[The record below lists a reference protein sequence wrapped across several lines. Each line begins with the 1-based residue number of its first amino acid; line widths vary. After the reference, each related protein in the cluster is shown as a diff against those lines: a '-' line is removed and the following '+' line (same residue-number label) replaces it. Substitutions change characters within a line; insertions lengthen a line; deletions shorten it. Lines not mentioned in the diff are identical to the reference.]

1 VCLSVS
7 VFAVSTA
14 TFEWLDILSSLFV
27 PFIIICGPSMFTCFL
42 AHIEIDYNE
51 VVQWLRFFCVC
62 QGKHKNRSVGVEMNF
77 DVGF

>member
-1 VCLSVS
+1 
-7 VFAVSTA
+7 
-14 TFEWLDILSSLFV
+14 
-27 PFIIICGPSMFTCFL
+27 MFTCFL